1 MTALSLPESSALA
14 EQEPAVGRTDTV
26 MTETR
31 KRRRGE
37 THVERL
43 YRCPNGWS
51 LGAVRGGPLVLA
63 GQDSWEVFTLDP
75 LGVVCGA
82 SVGFVSDETLR
93 LAVERLAS
101 WDFAA

>member
-1 MTALSLPESSALA
+1 MTALSLPESV
-14 EQEPAVGRTDTV
+14 EPL
-26 MTETR
+26 ETR

-63 GQDSWEVFTLDP
+63 SQDSWEVFTLDP
-75 LGVVCGA
+75 LGVVCGR

-101 WDFAA
+101 WDFTPAAAVEVERRVASS

>member
-1 MTALSLPESSALA
+1 MTALSLPESVELL
-14 EQEPAVGRTDTV
+14 
-26 MTETR
+26 ETR
-31 KRRRGE
+31 KQRRGE

-51 LGAVRGGPLVLA
+51 VGAVRGGPLVLA
-63 GQDSWEVFTLDP
+63 EHDSWEVFTLDP
-75 LGVVCGA
+75 LGIVCGD

-101 WDFAA
+101 WDFPA